1 MADVR
6 DRFSRV
12 AVNYTRASFH
22 TSAERLQE
30 VLDLVR
36 PQAGDLALDV
46 ATGTGNTAFA
56 LASHVRRVVGVD
68 VTRAMVEEGRRIAAG
83 RGIANV
89 DWVLG
94 DAQRLPFP
102 DDVFD
107 VDVVRAAPH
116 HFSDVDAFMREAF
129 RVLKPGR
136 DAAFIDCA
144 PPSPARELLHEVEVR
159 RDPSHVLSL
168 TIDEWVPRLAQAGFR
183 VERAEVRELDW
194 DYGEWM
200 QTQAVPGPLAAE
212 LSAVIEGSQ
221 GEAHAQ
227 LHPSRREGKLFHAYW
242 HCLIRAHKP
251 ER

>member
-36 PQAGDLALDV
+36 PQRGDLALDV

-56 LASHVRRVVGVD
+56 LAPHVRGVVGLD
-68 VTRAMVEEGRRIAAG
+68 VTRAMVDEGRRVASE

-94 DAQRLPFP
+94 DAERLPFP

-107 VDVVRAAPH
+107 VYVVRAAPH
-116 HFSDVDAFMREAF
+116 HFSDVDAFMREAL

-136 DAAFIDCA
+136 AAAFIDCA
-144 PPSPARELLHEVEVR
+144 PPSPARELLHDIEVR

-168 TIDEWVPRLAQAGFR
+168 TIDEWVTKLTHNGFR

-194 DYGEWM
+194 DYTEWM
-200 QTQAVPGPLAAE
+200 QTQAVPDLVAAE
-212 LSAVIEGSQ
+212 LSSVIERSQ
-221 GEAHAQ
+221 AQARAQ
-227 LHPSRREGKLFHAYW
+227 LHPVRRDGKLFHAYW